1 MENITVSDD
10 QNTITVKG
18 ITFAFNPIVGK
29 NEEFNHCAKAN
40 CEAFDLCCE
49 LEDTVESTF
58 PFPCLPE
65 NRKDGKNG
73 NLRRLIST

>member
-18 ITFAFNPIVGK
+18 ITFVFNPIV
-29 NEEFNHCAKAN
+29 EEDYHCAH

-58 PFPCLPE
+58 PFPCLPQ
-65 NRKDGKNG
+65 NREDGKNG